1 MKDVSL
7 HETFVRAM
15 EKEIPKKTKLAD
27 FVADSLCIEKETAY
41 RRLRGEV
48 QFSLREAGIL
58 ATLLNISLDNLIH
71 DHSKSLTLGLPI
83 DYLTGTYDRSQ
94 IEDII
99 HYLHEFTQE
108 PGCEFGMALSGI
120 PFSLFLQYKRLARF
134 YRLKYVNHTTN
145 RPVSIPYEK
154 IEESEAKIEYR
165 EELYLLFRQIAN
177 TYYVWDRQ
185 IIQLLVNDIK
195 YAASIRL
202 IAGWEVA
209 ELKQELFRFL
219 DDLEQ
224 IAIKGIFPETGNKC
238 ELYISDAHIDVSYAY
253 MCSQKRQVST
263 LSAFVIFS
271 SISLETQ
278 TFQKVNNWV
287 KSLKRFSTLV
297 SGIGERERI
306 LFFEEQREIVDT
318 L

>member
-1 MKDVSL
+1 MKDINL
-7 HETFVRAM
+7 HEAFVKAM

-58 ATLLNISLDNLIH
+58 ATQLNISLDNLIN
-71 DHSKSLTLGLPI
+71 DDPENLVLGLPK
-83 DYLTGTYDRSQ
+83 YHLTGIYDRQ
-94 IEDII
+94 HLEDILD
-99 HYLHEFTQE
+99 YLHEFTEE

-120 PFSLFLQYKRLARF
+120 PFSLFLQYKFLARF
-134 YRLKYVNHTTN
+134 YRLKYANHTAN
-145 RPVSIPYEK
+145 LPARIPYEK
-154 IEESEAKIEYR
+154 IEESDAKIEYR
-165 EELYLLFRQIAN
+165 EELYLLFRQIPN
-177 TYYVWDRQ
+177 TFYVWDRQ

-195 YAASIRL
+195 YAASVRL
-202 IAGWEVA
+202 MKDCEVA
-209 ELKQELFRFL
+209 ELKKEIYRFL

-224 IAIKGIFPETGNKC
+224 VAIKGIFPETGNKI

-253 MCSQKRQVST
+253 MCSEKRQASM
-263 LSAFVIFS
+263 LSAFIIFNS
-271 SISLETQ
+271 TSLEKE
-278 TFQKVNNWV
+278 TFLKVNNWV